1 MTESI
6 WAATESAWRSLSLCR
21 TADPDLFFPEQETEA
36 ALAFA
41 TENYCNHC
49 PVRTTCLNAALIN
62 KDSGFF
68 AGTNTRARTALSS
81 KRHRMKCPVCASVN
95 LLSVAPYEVCVKCG
109 ASWRTENRP
118 EEKIPNR
125 APVGER
131 EIVDVPLENAGGTPC
146 L

>member
-21 TADPDLFFPEQETEA
+21 TASPDLFFPEQETEA
-36 ALAFA
+36 ALAYV
-41 TENYCNHC
+41 TEKFCDLC

-68 AGTNTRARTALSS
+68 AGTNTRARTAMAS
-81 KRHRMKCPVCASVN
+81 KRHRTKCPVCRSVN
-95 LLSVAPYEVCVKCG
+95 LLSVDPYEVCVKCG

-118 EEKIPNR
+118 EEKSSSRPP
-125 APVGER
+125 AEDR